1 MKKLLLMFL
10 LLPFSIGFK
19 AYAQESFINSVNN
32 DLLEKYIDAARQHS
46 LTRKMSDKRAQ
57 VLKTAIP
64 VTALSYLDIVNV
76 SYIFR
81 PSGNQAVVTP
91 GVGANPYAFNGLQY
105 GLSLSLGSF
114 LTKPFQIKAAKINYE
129 IAKLEES
136 QFDITLETEVKNRYY
151 NYLQAVAQL
160 KLSTQ
165 TLQDAA
171 LISESLK
178 TKFENGTATLDSYD
192 QSRASVNGAKS
203 GQISAEVNLL
213 KTRDL
218 LEEIIGKKLS
228 EIK

>member
-46 LTRKMSDKRAQ
+46 LTRKMADKKSE

-64 VTALSYLDIVNV
+64 VTALSYLDMVSV
-76 SYIFR
+76 SYIYR
-81 PSGNQAVVTP
+81 PNGNQAVVTP
-91 GVGANPYAFNGLQY
+91 GVGANPYSFNGFQY
-105 GLSLSLGSF
+105 GFSLSLGSF
-114 LTKPFQIKAAKINYE
+114 LSKPYLIKAAKLNYDV
-129 IAKLEES
+129 AKLEAN
-136 QFDITLETEVKNRYY
+136 QLDILLETEVKNRYY

-160 KLSTQ
+160 KLSSQ
-165 TLQDAA
+165 TLQDAT

-192 QSRASVNGAKS
+192 LSRSSVNGAKTS
-203 GQISAEVNLL
+203 QISAEVNFL
-213 KTRDL
+213 KTRDA